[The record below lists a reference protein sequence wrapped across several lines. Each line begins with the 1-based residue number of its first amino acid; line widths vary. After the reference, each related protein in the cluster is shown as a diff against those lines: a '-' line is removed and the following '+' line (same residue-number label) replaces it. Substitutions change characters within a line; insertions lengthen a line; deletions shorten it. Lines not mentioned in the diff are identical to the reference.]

1 MEHRVDAERIER
13 ADRERTARRQQECGL
28 DVSPDSVRSLS
39 DIVMTSADKDFANVR
54 VGDLLNAAFWREVE
68 EG

>member
-1 MEHRVDAERIER
+1 MEHRGDTERTER
-13 ADRERTARRQQECGL
+13 ADRERSAGGQQECGL
-28 DVSPDSVRSLS
+28 DVSVSDCQELS
-39 DIVMTSADKDFANVR
+39 ETVMTSADKAFANVR